1 MLFCAPIPAQNSKT
15 TGRTLTFS
23 VRGKVMDAEQRAQ
36 IEGARVELRSF
47 TGATVGTMFTRAGGD
62 FEFLDL
68 TSGMYDVVVQEAG
81 YHTVTLRVGVNES
94 IFGLTINLHP
104 ETSTRTAAPGPPSV
118 SARELSIPRKA
129 RDAMEKGLVLMNEK
143 SNYLG

>member
-1 MLFCAPIPAQNSKT
+1 MRPLSAFTSFRAPALIGILALFCAPIPAQNSKT

-23 VRGKVMDAEQRAQ
+23 VRGKVMDTEQRAQ

-68 TSGMYDVVVQEAG
+68 TAGMYDFVVLTNSFRNCDENNLIHYQ
-81 YHTVTLRVGVNES
+81 RSSGV
-94 IFGLTINLHP
+94 
-104 ETSTRTAAPGPPSV
+104 
-118 SARELSIPRKA
+118 
-129 RDAMEKGLVLMNEK
+129 
-143 SNYLG
+143 